1 MSIYRRCKGS
11 RTTRNRCDRRNRTP
25 PQYKEKEIKNMIIT
39 EREKQGFAKYLFLI
53 GYNNNGVQ
61 EILQRI
67 KENRPDFQDNT
78 LYRRYLEENRR

>member
-1 MSIYRRCKGS
+1 MSKYRRCKGS
-11 RTTRNRCDRRNRTP
+11 RTIRSRCDSRNRTP
-25 PQYKEKEIKNMIIT
+25 PQKRKENKNMIIT
-39 EREKQGFAKYLFLI
+39 EREKQGFVKYLFLI

-67 KENRPDFQDNT
+67 KENRTDFQDNT

>member
-1 MSIYRRCKGS
+1 
-11 RTTRNRCDRRNRTP
+11 
-25 PQYKEKEIKNMIIT
+25 MIIT
-39 EREKQGFAKYLFLI
+39 EREKQGFVKYLFLI